1 MQVATA
7 RLAYFSTCSCFQ
19 QNLSL
24 ASDVWPSLFFCGGQ
38 KTGEIPNCMRR
49 RKRSHEST
57 RACQLWP
64 CASKTYGSTPEAY
77 TRTAFCPDRFRTTS
91 PPAPGGCLVPTT
103 FTGADLARWIW
114 RGKRDRKATVVS
126 PRWIWRGNRGC
137 MRNRGFT
144 WTERKGPPGTRWSGG
159 LRFRFGW
166 LGGQAARQRADGHGG
181 GEVAFQAAVLHAAA
195 QVAAAARAH
204 A

>member
-1 MQVATA
+1 
-7 RLAYFSTCSCFQ
+7 
-19 QNLSL
+19 
-24 ASDVWPSLFFCGGQ
+24 
-38 KTGEIPNCMRR
+38 MRR

-103 FTGADLARWIW
+103 RSRARTSLAGFGEANATERLQWFHRAGFGEEIADAWGL
-114 RGKRDRKATVVS
+114 
-126 PRWIWRGNRGC
+126 
-137 MRNRGFT
+137 RNRGFSVLAG
-144 WTERKGPPGTRWSGG
+144 WVARRHGSERMVM
-159 LRFRFGW
+159 
-166 LGGQAARQRADGHGG
+166 

-204 A
+204 AWRRLAGEGALCLSDNHHPIIACCLPVSATDFSHTHVRWYHPPLLHD